1 VVKRL
6 KKTTLNKIVFEN
18 ENELLSVRQIVKTAS
33 QNIGFG
39 IVDQTRLVTAVS
51 EITRNAFENAGKGI
65 LLLEQIEERMKI
77 GLRVVITD
85 RGSGISDIKL
95 AMTDGYT
102 TSRGMGKGL
111 SGSQRL
117 VDEFNIQ
124 SVVDEGTEVVL
135 IKWLD

>member
-1 VVKRL
+1 M